1 MELFRELSKNE
12 PWTRGKPASVSVSLW
27 RGRRIV
33 EQSLDGLGPQFVKC
47 GFVLRAAWPGYG
59 TVAFP
64 GRDGSSPLHLQE
76 KAMNLS
82 VPLRLLALLLAACM
96 LLPGTLPAQQ
106 EEPKQ
111 PSPAQAKEKDKEEK
125 EDAQKAAALKKAA
138 LARKVFQNLQKAFQG
153 DAKAAQAMNDA
164 LDELFKQPNLSL
176 RELRVGMLV
185 AQISEIRGDHV
196 RALEVYKKLE
206 ATFANHP
213 DKRLATLAKNM
224 HEAAKKRLGIL
235 GKPLVLEGTLV
246 DGTKLD
252 WNQYKNKV
260 VLVDFWATWCGPCRR
275 ELPNVLKLYKQYHN
289 KGFEVVGV
297 SLDTDKE
304 ALEKFI
310 EENEI
315 PWPNLFNHA
324 EDNRGW
330 NHPLAEQ
337 LGVTGIPHT
346 ILIGKDGKVLALAV
360 RGQRLAKKL
369 EELLGSPEQTE
380 DSPSQDENKDE

>member
-1 MELFRELSKNE
+1 MNVNLF
-12 PWTRGKPASVSVSLW
+12 
-27 RGRRIV
+27 
-33 EQSLDGLGPQFVKC
+33 
-47 GFVLRAAWPGYG
+47 
-59 TVAFP
+59 
-64 GRDGSSPLHLQE
+64 
-76 KAMNLS
+76 M
-82 VPLRLLALLLAACM
+82 PLRSLALLLAACM

-111 PSPAQAKEKDKEEK
+111 PSPAQAKEKDKEEEK

-164 LDELFKQPNLSL
+164 LDELFKQPDLGL
-176 RELRVGMLV
+176 QELRVGMLV

-196 RALEVYKKLE
+196 RALDVYKKLE

-246 DGTKLD
+246 DGKKLD

-275 ELPNVLKLYKQYHN
+275 ELPNVLKLYKQYHD

-297 SLDTDKE
+297 SLDSDKE
-304 ALEKFI
+304 ALEKFV
-310 EENEI
+310 EENKI
-315 PWPNLFNHA
+315 PWPNLFSHDKENQ
-324 EDNRGW
+324 GW
-330 NHPLAEQ
+330 NHPLAQQ

-369 EELLGSPEQTE
+369 EELLGPPAPTE
-380 DSPSQDENKDE
+380 DSGSQDREK